1 MGSIRL
7 ISFLGLIGWFA
18 IKFMALGI
26 WSWETSTSAG
36 FFWHLLVVTALAAF
50 SAKINTPS
58 RLMGFLGR
66 WKSAARA
73 TVGYT
78 ILATVAMG
86 AWYFVIA
93 KGGLE
98 ARRQEQID
106 NVYAALGTNEAFQ
119 KLVATQPELE
129 GLSRESIL
137 ETQLNNLEVFYSPLL
152 YLGLA
157 MLAWMCISMLLSAVV
172 DLIWQVIWRTDQP
185 AWISKQS
192 NGHNET
198 P

>member
-1 MGSIRL
+1 MGRIRL
-7 ISFLGLIGWFA
+7 ISFFGLIGWFA
-18 IKFMALGI
+18 IKFMVLGL

-36 FFWHLLVVTALAAF
+36 FFWHLLVVTVLAAF
-50 SAKINTPS
+50 SAQINTQS
-58 RLMGFLGR
+58 MLMGFFDR
-66 WKSAARA
+66 WKAAARA
-73 TVGYT
+73 TVGYA
-78 ILATVAMG
+78 ILATAAMG

-98 ARRQEQID
+98 ARKQEQID
-106 NVYAALGTNEAFQ
+106 NVYTALGTNEAFQ

-137 ETQLNNLEVFYSPLL
+137 ETQLNNLDVFYSPLL

-172 DLIWQVIWRTDQP
+172 DVLWQAIWRTDPSALDIGEIKRPQ
-185 AWISKQS
+185 
-192 NGHNET
+192 
-198 P
+198 